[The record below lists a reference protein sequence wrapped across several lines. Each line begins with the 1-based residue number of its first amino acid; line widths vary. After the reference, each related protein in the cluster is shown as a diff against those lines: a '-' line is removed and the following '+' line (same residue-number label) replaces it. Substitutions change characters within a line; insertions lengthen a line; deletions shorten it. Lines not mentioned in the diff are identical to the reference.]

1 MKKVIEDIILE
12 LLDNKPTLIIKT
24 ISEIHIC
31 KTRKD
36 ILKLRGWFFRE
47 EIKEII
53 KKVKKKKRRFK
64 EILNFLKEY
73 EGCMI
78 PQPRF

>member
-1 MKKVIEDIILE
+1 MKKVIEDVILE
-12 LLDNKPTLIIKT
+12 FLGNKPILIIRT

-36 ILKLRGWFFRE
+36 ILELRGWFFRE

-53 KKVKKKKRRFK
+53 KKVKKKKRKFK

-73 EGCMI
+73 EGYMV
-78 PQPRF
+78 PQPPL